1 MHHINGDSSDDRL
14 ANLELVH
21 AATHRHMQHHG
32 TDAGSL
38 RSRPRRLQGLHV
50 LGGHFSHI
58 ANGSRRAN
66 YSPLHGWCCL

>member
-32 TDAGSL
+32 TDAGSPEKPPT
-38 RSRPRRLQGLHV
+38 SPPGL
-50 LGGHFSHI
+50 
-58 ANGSRRAN
+58 
-66 YSPLHGWCCL
+66 YTC